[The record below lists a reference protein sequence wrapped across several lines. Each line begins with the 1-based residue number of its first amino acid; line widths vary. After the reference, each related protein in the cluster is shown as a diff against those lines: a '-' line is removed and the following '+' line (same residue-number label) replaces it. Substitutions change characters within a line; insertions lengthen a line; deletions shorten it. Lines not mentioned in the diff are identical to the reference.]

1 MSEKI
6 SNRMMERNWSSKKD
20 DEIERLREIVLFY
33 SNENERLRELLKGV
47 VDDMVFGKDWEHL
60 LVQIKMEVEDE
71 QDNRIS

>member
-47 VDDMVFGKDWEHL
+47 VDDMVIGKDWEHL
-60 LVQIKMEVEDE
+60 LVQIKMEVGD
-71 QDNRIS
+71 D